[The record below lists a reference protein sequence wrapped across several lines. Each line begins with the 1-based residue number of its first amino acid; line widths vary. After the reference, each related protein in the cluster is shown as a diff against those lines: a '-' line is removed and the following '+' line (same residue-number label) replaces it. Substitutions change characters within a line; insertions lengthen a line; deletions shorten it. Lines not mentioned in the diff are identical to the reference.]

1 MGIRNKIPTSFA
13 IHAAVPSRQMR
24 RIYDASFE
32 VPEGWVNQFLYMAHL
47 YDRIQ
52 GVDGDIVECGLGEGT
67 TFSMLAFFS
76 GSENHRPVRRLY
88 GFDSF
93 EGFPAPDS
101 LDCSPRKPQ
110 EGEWGPEDRGVTE
123 ESVRRRLA
131 DSGISDEFP
140 ELDIRIVKGFL
151 RDSLSDFP
159 RDRPIAF
166 CHLDVDLYEG
176 YRDALRHLFPRVA
189 PGGVIAFDEYR
200 EFHPELSQY
209 RDERG
214 VFIEKWPG
222 CTKAVDDYF
231 ADLEEVLRY
240 HGPTRK
246 YYIVK
251 GSI

>member
-123 ESVRRRLA
+123 
-131 DSGISDEFP
+131 
-140 ELDIRIVKGFL
+140 
-151 RDSLSDFP
+151 
-159 RDRPIAF
+159 
-166 CHLDVDLYEG
+166 
-176 YRDALRHLFPRVA
+176 
-189 PGGVIAFDEYR
+189 
-200 EFHPELSQY
+200 
-209 RDERG
+209 
-214 VFIEKWPG
+214 
-222 CTKAVDDYF
+222 
-231 ADLEEVLRY
+231 
-240 HGPTRK
+240 
-246 YYIVK
+246 
-251 GSI
+251 